1 MHSAKIET
9 ERKMRK
15 ELDQRLITSRLEKL
29 VNMMGKDLAV
39 KVRHYAWLYNEEENN
54 EVEQNMSSDL
64 ALVLKKGNSQVS
76 TLISNVKRSVS
87 FLSRVQTKESLLDR
101 LA

>member
-39 KVRHYAWLYNEEENN
+39 KVRHYARLYNEEENN
-54 EVEQNMSSDL
+54 SETT
-64 ALVLKKGNSQVS
+64 SQS
-76 TLISNVKRSVS
+76 
-87 FLSRVQTKESLLDR
+87 
-101 LA
+101 

>member
-1 MHSAKIET
+1 MLSNQIPAKI
-9 ERKMRK
+9 
-15 ELDQRLITSRLEKL
+15 S
-29 VNMMGKDLAV
+29 VV
-39 KVRHYAWLYNEEENN
+39 VPLYNEEENN

-101 LA
+101 